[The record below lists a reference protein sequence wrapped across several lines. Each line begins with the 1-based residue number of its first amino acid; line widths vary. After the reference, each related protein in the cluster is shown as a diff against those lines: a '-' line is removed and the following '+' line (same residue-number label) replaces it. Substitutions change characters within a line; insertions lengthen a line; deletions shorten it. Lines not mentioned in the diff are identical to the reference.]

1 MWILEKNPNVYYIPK
16 ILNYI
21 PIGTYNIEDKFRYA
35 FNCVYGYKENIPN
48 LNHSTTDFSTLIKCA
63 IGLLEICIKN

>member
-16 ILNYI
+16 IL
-21 PIGTYNIEDKFRYA
+21 
-35 FNCVYGYKENIPN
+35 NCVYGYKENIPN